1 MQRWLGWGGGQS
13 RGADAVVRG
22 LMASGGA
29 LAVGGPV
36 LDAVLENLAPKA
48 RIAICGQI
56 SQYNAPEV
64 PLGPRNISAL
74 LRTQSKAEG
83 FLVYAFERQ
92 HEISRARLAAW
103 IKEGLLKY
111 TEDIVDGFERAP
123 DAFIGLLRG
132 DNFGKLLIKVSD

>member
-1 MQRWLGWGGGQS
+1 MYFDNG
-13 RGADAVVRG
+13 
-22 LMASGGA
+22 
-29 LAVGGPV
+29 GGPV

-103 IKEGLLKY
+103 IREGLLKY
-111 TEDIVDGFERAP
+111 KEDIVNGFERAP
-123 DAFIGLLRG
+123 EAFIGLLRG
-132 DNFGKLLIKVSD
+132 DNFGKLLVKVSD